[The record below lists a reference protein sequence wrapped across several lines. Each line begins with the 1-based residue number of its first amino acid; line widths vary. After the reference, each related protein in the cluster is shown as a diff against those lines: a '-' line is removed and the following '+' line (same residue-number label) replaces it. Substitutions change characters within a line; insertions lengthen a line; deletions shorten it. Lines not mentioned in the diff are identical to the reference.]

1 MLRCASLL
9 FIRSNAALANAGW
22 VRETF
27 SPRKVRF
34 ASFIILVGWLLE
46 WGRLHAASAGVG
58 FLLSVVVGFGLG
70 SRLAL
75 AGGGCAKLW
84 SLFSVLLGSESGQ
97 SLGLASAGVE
107 VWML

>member
-22 VRETF
+22 VREIL

-34 ASFIILVGWLLE
+34 VSFIILVGWLSE
-46 WGRLHAASAGVG
+46 WGHLQ
-58 FLLSVVVGFGLG
+58 FGLG

-75 AGGGCAKLW
+75 AGGGNAKLW
-84 SLFSVLLGSESGQ
+84 S
-97 SLGLASAGVE
+97 
-107 VWML
+107 